1 MLEPYKKFGNLA
13 LSFDSIYVNRENIK
27 EMLQNQNSSA
37 QWK

>member
-1 MLEPYKKFGNLA
+1 LEPYKKFENLD

-27 EMLQNQNSSA
+27 GMLQNQNIAA

>member
-13 LSFDSIYVNRENIK
+13 LSFDRIHVNRENIK
-27 EMLQNQNSSA
+27 EMLQNQNIAA